1 MKRFIVLLLIP
12 ILLTACTGRSRSSRS
27 NPSQKTVVEHT
38 SSRKQSSGRQRKN
51 MSKSRKNVVPKEPT
65 QKNKIIHD
73 TVVVVVPT
81 PPEIIHDTIIMV
93 VPMQPENQFVQY
105 NDGDIII
112 PSTKKMIPVVCN
124 NDLPRPPK
132 IVYKKPSTMYT
143 REQYI
148 EHFDLKGDMKHLI
161 IACDYDNPTVR
172 NNAVALVA
180 VSPGSFNLGQ
190 ICDIYDFCRQN
201 WSYVNDPLSA
211 DYYAKASET
220 IKNGFNGDCDD
231 FAILMCSMIL
241 SIGGEARISFAYN
254 DDEGHAFTEVNIGT
268 TDRTDVASYLKA
280 RYGNAELW
288 HKEDDGD
295 LWLNLDWQGYHPGAK
310 YWDYNRGQCFNI
322 ARNTCQSL

>member
-12 ILLTACTGRSRSSRS
+12 ILLTACTGRSRSSRRK
-27 NPSQKTVVEHT
+27 PSQKTVVENT
-38 SSRKQSSGRQRKN
+38 SRRNSSSRQRKN
-51 MSKSRKNVVPKEPT
+51 TSNSRKNVVPKEPEQQNT
-65 QKNKIIHD
+65 IIHD
-73 TVVVVVPT
+73 TVIMVVPT
-81 PPEIIHDTIIMV
+81 PPEIIHDTIFMV
-93 VPMQPENQFVQY
+93 VPMQPENQYVPY
-105 NDGDIII
+105 NEGDIVI
-112 PSTKKMIPVVCN
+112 PSTKKMTPVVCK
-124 NDLPRPPK
+124 NDLPKPPR
-132 IVYKKPSTMYT
+132 IIFKKPSTIYT

-180 VSPGSFNLGQ
+180 LSPGSFNLGQ

-201 WSYVNDPLSA
+201 WSYVNDPISA

-241 SIGGEARISFAYN
+241 SIGGDARISFAYN
-254 DDEGHAFTEVNIGT
+254 NEEGHAFTEVNIGT
-268 TDRTDVASYLKA
+268 TDRTDVSNYLKA

-288 HKEDDGD
+288 HKEENGD
-295 LWLNLDWQGYHPGAK
+295 WWLNLDWWGYYPGAEYYK
-310 YWDYNRGQCFNI
+310 YVNGQCFNI
-322 ARNTCQSL
+322 IRNTYHDL